1 MKKLF
6 LFLFGLVALGF
17 PLHVMADT
25 EHVEDSAG
33 LFSETQL
40 IQLEEQ
46 ATNLSD
52 TIKGDVYLVTSNT
65 NTTDSEEY
73 AQEYLRTKVGNNN
86 NGAVLFLDMN
96 QRVTAIKTSGN
107 MIDYLTDAR
116 LESIFDELQEQMGAG
131 NYFEAGSNFFEMAAG
146 YVEDGV
152 PSGHYRVD
160 EETGK
165 ITYYKTI
172 SPFEA
177 FIAVVLAAVLAVAF
191 FVVIKSRYQLKLGT
205 YKYPYQ
211 ENSQV
216 NLTVNENQL
225 TNSFVTTRRIP
236 RNNNNSGGFGGGGG
250 STTSSSGGGTFGG
263 GSRGF

>member
-1 MKKLF
+1 MKKLLF
-6 LFLFGLVALGF
+6 LLFGLLVFAL
-17 PLHVMADT
+17 PQSVTAAS
-25 EHVEDSAG
+25 EHIEDNAG
-33 LFSETQL
+33 LFSATE
-40 IQLEEQ
+40 ISELESQ
-46 ATNLSD
+46 AVSLSD
-52 TIKGDVYLVTSNT
+52 TIKGDVYLVTSADN
-65 NTTDSEEY
+65 SEDPEEF
-73 AQEYLRTKVGNNN
+73 AQEYLRDKVGNNN
-86 NGAVLFLDMN
+86 NGAVLFMDMN

-107 MIDYLTDAR
+107 MIDYLTDSR
-116 LESIFDELQEQMGAG
+116 LEEIFDTLQSAMGAG
-131 NYFEAGSNFFEMAAG
+131 DYFSAGDSFFSMAAG
-146 YVEDGV
+146 FVDDGV

-177 FIAVVLAAVLAVAF
+177 FIAFLIALVAAIAF

-211 ENSQV
+211 EKSQV

-236 RNNNNSGGFGGGGG
+236 RNNNSGGGFGGGG